1 METTGAGQMANVR
14 ADLIGLDVGA
24 PRRHGQVLIVRLVFP
39 TLCAVLCYR
48 IEYRVAV
55 ISGVANQNII
65 DIFLLLRGSIRCSKS
80 QAPRVDAFVC
90 EPTFNLLWRRAPLA
104 HDHSRVVERMI
115 AMVVDRAF
123 IHDQFL
129 GIVSRI
135 LGDRWVLEDPV
146 QLDDSLWST
155 GFPADG
161 AVSFLRR
168 TFFDARYR
176 AA

>member
-1 METTGAGQMANVR
+1 
-14 ADLIGLDVGA
+14 
-24 PRRHGQVLIVRLVFP
+24 
-39 TLCAVLCYR
+39 
-48 IEYRVAV
+48 
-55 ISGVANQNII
+55 
-65 DIFLLLRGSIRCSKS
+65 
-80 QAPRVDAFVC
+80 
-90 EPTFNLLWRRAPLA
+90 
-104 HDHSRVVERMI
+104 MI

>member
-90 EPTFNLLWRRAPLA
+90 EPTFNLLWRRAPA
-104 HDHSRVVERMI
+104 CTR
-115 AMVVDRAF
+115 
-123 IHDQFL
+123 
-129 GIVSRI
+129 
-135 LGDRWVLEDPV
+135 P
-146 QLDDSLWST
+146 
-155 GFPADG
+155 
-161 AVSFLRR
+161 
-168 TFFDARYR
+168 
-176 AA
+176 